1 MQRLISSST
10 NEKERKV
17 HIPLRTSDSWAE
29 SCSFCGSL
37 EEARGP
43 HALYGPSCLLNF
55 PLRFINR
62 QVADVRSPCVCA
74 CPLLCVCSTCL
85 LRLEI
90 HEAWLPPRSGPRPP
104 VVDAHGT
111 WMIDDGV
118 NLSNNK
124 ARGAQAQGSF
134 SVLGYGCV
142 SPTEEEGT
150 RHRQLQMPVPG
161 CPARN
166 ALPLKAK
173 GKSSKQRNKPPG
185 KL

>member
-1 MQRLISSST
+1 M
-10 NEKERKV
+10 
-17 HIPLRTSDSWAE
+17 
-29 SCSFCGSL
+29 
-37 EEARGP
+37 
-43 HALYGPSCLLNF
+43 
-55 PLRFINR
+55 
-62 QVADVRSPCVCA
+62 
-74 CPLLCVCSTCL
+74 
-85 LRLEI
+85 
-90 HEAWLPPRSGPRPP
+90 
-104 VVDAHGT
+104 DAHGT

>member
-1 MQRLISSST
+1 M
-10 NEKERKV
+10 
-17 HIPLRTSDSWAE
+17 
-29 SCSFCGSL
+29 
-37 EEARGP
+37 
-43 HALYGPSCLLNF
+43 
-55 PLRFINR
+55 
-62 QVADVRSPCVCA
+62 
-74 CPLLCVCSTCL
+74 
-85 LRLEI
+85 
-90 HEAWLPPRSGPRPP
+90 
-104 VVDAHGT
+104 DAHGT

-142 SPTEEEGT
+142 SPAEKEGT
-150 RHRQLQMPVPG
+150 CHGQLQMPVPG